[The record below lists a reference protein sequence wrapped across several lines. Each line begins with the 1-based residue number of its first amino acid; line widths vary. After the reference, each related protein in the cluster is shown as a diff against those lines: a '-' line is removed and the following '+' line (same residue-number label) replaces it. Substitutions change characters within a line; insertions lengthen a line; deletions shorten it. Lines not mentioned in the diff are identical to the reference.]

1 MKQKILKKE
10 YLPQGIFFGGMA
22 AGTFWLIGSALSS
35 NGQAIINLLHQ
46 NPDDAFMDFFNNLSF
61 SFAAYDLGASYPP
74 LACILNGIFAQ
85 LIPMELRNQYSLGN
99 RYVIRDSQIGI
110 MTYLVVLLLIILAFS
125 FFFRES
131 IRGCAL
137 KKGMALC
144 SVLFSAPFLFAYE
157 RANLILIALVFAMA
171 FIWGYKSENRWI
183 RWFSFICL
191 SLAAAIKIYPA
202 VLGLL
207 LVRERRWKDTAVLA
221 GCGIAAFM
229 LPFLV
234 FEGGFSNLFKMLEN
248 LTTAT
253 NVMSSTHYGLKH
265 DLTNF
270 LGILTEA
277 TGRWF
282 VGYARLAIILLL
294 VSTVVVVVF
303 RCQMASWKAAALL
316 CSLMILVPGFS
327 YTYTL
332 IFMALPLAL
341 FLGDREGES
350 SPIMDCIYAV
360 LFLGIFMPLVFPEV
374 TVDMLGIS
382 EPYRLTPVTLMEN
395 IALIGMVG
403 CILVQEVVNCIHEKI
418 SRNPQ

>member
-1 MKQKILKKE
+1 MNFRINKKE
-10 YLPQGIFFGGMA
+10 IHVIVFLLFSGVGLISLFVADFHSQGTTLM
-22 AGTFWLIGSALSS
+22 
-35 NGQAIINLLHQ
+35 NLLHQ

-61 SFAAYDLGASYPP
+61 SFDAYDLGASYPP
-74 LACILNGIFAQ
+74 LACILNGIFAH
-85 LIPMELRNQYSLGN
+85 LIPMELRNQYSLDN
-99 RYVIRDSQIGI
+99 RYIIRDSQIGI

-125 FFFRES
+125 FFFKES
-131 IRGCAL
+131 IRGSAL
-137 KKGMALC
+137 KKGMALISILL
-144 SVLFSAPFLFAYE
+144 SVPFLFAYE
-157 RANLILIALVFAMA
+157 RGNLILIALVFTMA
-171 FIWGYKSENRWI
+171 FIWGYESEKRWI

-221 GCGIAAFM
+221 GCGIATFM
-229 LPFLV
+229 LPFLA

-248 LTTAT
+248 LTAAT
-253 NVMSSTHYGLKH
+253 NVMTSTHYGLKH

-282 VGYARLAIILLL
+282 VGYAHLAIMLLL
-294 VSTVVVVVF
+294 VSIVVVVVF
-303 RCQMASWKAAALL
+303 HCQMALWKAVALL

-341 FLGDREGES
+341 FLGDREGGNS
-350 SPIMDCIYAV
+350 LIMDCIYAV
-360 LFLGIFMPLVFPEV
+360 FFIGIFMPLVFPEV
-374 TVDMLGIS
+374 TVDILGIS
-382 EPYRLTPVTLMEN
+382 EVYRLTPVTLMEN

-403 CILVQEVVNCIHEKI
+403 CILVQEVINCIHEKI
-418 SRNPQ
+418 GRNSQ